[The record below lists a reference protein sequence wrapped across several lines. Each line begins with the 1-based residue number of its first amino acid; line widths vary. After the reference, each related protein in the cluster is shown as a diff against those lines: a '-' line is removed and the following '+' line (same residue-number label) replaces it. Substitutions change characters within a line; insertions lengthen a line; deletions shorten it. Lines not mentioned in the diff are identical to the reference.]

1 MKDYDKNK
9 ESSYL
14 MYWNV
19 NNWHVSLGG
28 FKLVEETSEFNED
41 FIKSYKEDS
50 DIGYFFEV
58 FVQYLEEM
66 LGLHHDLPSLS
77 EKKIGKFENLLA
89 KFYDKKEYIIHIR
102 I

>member
-58 FVQYLEEM
+58 VVQYLEEM
-66 LGLHHDLPSLS
+66 LGLHHDLPSWP
-77 EKKIGKFENLLA
+77 EKKNWKGWKTFSQLLW
-89 KFYDKKEYIIHIR
+89 
-102 I
+102 